1 MQVRHRW
8 AQLSEVK
15 EINED
20 KGQMYCTYEK
30 AIGLYLPKSEA
41 ISPFNSIKLLRQK
54 PPYRVNVLRST
65 SLPPDKKMTSKVP

>member
-1 MQVRHRW
+1 
-8 AQLSEVK
+8 
-15 EINED
+15 
-20 KGQMYCTYEK
+20 MYCTYEK